1 MKKLVLVAV
10 VGMLLTACGGK
21 KAPQDGGHGIG
32 IDSVAISERDS
43 DIQHTE
49 NFIRQRVEAIYS
61 CYKNPKYDET
71 GARVMKR
78 LNLDSLYCSEN
89 YKKLLEQALELAGDD
104 DIVLDYDHWTN
115 SQDDNDFTCEVGR
128 IKLTTDS
135 TAVVTIDAKNFG
147 NDYIISLGLHYERGN
162 WFVDDFLSPDGK
174 DGEKAYLEKYVRDA
188 IKTKAE
194 ELSLQN
200 YAE

>member
-32 IDSVAISERDS
+32 IDSVTISERDS

-49 NFIRQRVEAIYS
+49 SFIRQRVEAIYS

-78 LNLDSLYCSEN
+78 LNLDR
-89 YKKLLEQALELAGDD
+89 
-104 DIVLDYDHWTN
+104 DYDHWTN

-128 IKLTTDS
+128 IKMTTDS
-135 TAVVTIDAKNFG
+135 TAVVIIDAKNFG

>member
-10 VGMLLTACGGK
+10 VGAMLTACGGQ

-32 IDSVAISERDS
+32 IDSVTISERDS

-49 NFIRQRVEAIYS
+49 SFIRQRVEAIYS

-78 LNLDSLYCSEN
+78 LNLDSLYCSES
-89 YKKLLEQALELAGDD
+89 YKKLLDQALELAGED

-115 SQDDNDFTCEVGR
+115 SQDDNEFTCEVNR
-128 IKLTTDS
+128 VENISDS
-135 TAVVTIDAKNFG
+135 TAVVKIDAKNFG
-147 NDYIISLGLHYERGN
+147 NEYTIVLGLHLERDN
-162 WFVDDFLSPDGK
+162 WYVDDFLSPDGK
-174 DGEKAYLEKYVRDA
+174 DGEKFYLEKYIRET
-188 IKTKAE
+188 IKAKAE